1 MRLYKAY
8 ANQLITSYLKTK
20 QTKPMYVF
28 VEDDPKKY
36 PQENNVHY
44 INLYDE
50 EPELRRFVERNKH
63 RVANINDKFTVVWEA
78 DVGVE
83 GRYRLDYD
91 TYPSQNTDYTNWLQ
105 PYKYITENK

>member
-1 MRLYKAY
+1 MK
-8 ANQLITSYLKTK
+8 NDINEGDKV
-20 QTKPMYVF
+20 VF
-28 VEDDPKKY
+28 
-36 PQENNVHY
+36 
-44 INLYDE
+44 LYDTSIMLGKCIKVNKKTYKIE
-50 EPELRRFVERNKH
+50 VPAQRFFTDFVKNVDKH

-83 GRYRLDYD
+83 GRYRIDYD